1 MRLTGK
7 KPVYL
12 PLVYILGSEGCSSD
26 FGLLRANW
34 YNLVL
39 LRHCVIEIVKN
50 YTLATTELF
59 KNKNH
64 YIQYV
69 SFQLKIR

>member
-12 PLVYILGSEGCSSD
+12 PLVCILGPKGCSSD

-39 LRHCVIEIVKN
+39 LLHCVIEIVKN
-50 YTLATTELF
+50 YTFANTELF
-59 KNKNH
+59 KYKNH